1 MSYPN
6 KEDTMKALIAAIIIA
21 SASPV
26 AIAAEDGSTNLSNA
40 SALVAGGS
48 VLVTAGSLSVVA
60 ASGAAVI
67 GSVQVVGE
75 STLVVLESAV
85 NSSTATI
92 RLSGEAARG
101 FALAAGTTVS
111 VAVHASGHM
120 LIAAGKVV
128 AFIPNELGKALLCHE
143 RIR

>member
-6 KEDTMKALIAAIIIA
+6 KEDIMKALIAAIFIA
-21 SASPV
+21 TASPL

-48 VLVTAGSLSVVA
+48 ALVTAGSLSVV
-60 ASGAAVI
+60 GAAGVAVV
-67 GSVQVVGE
+67 GSVQVAGE
-75 STLVVLESAV
+75 STVIVLESAA
-85 NSSTATI
+85 NASTATI

-101 FALAAGTTVS
+101 FTLAAGTAIS

-120 LIAAGKVV
+120 LIAGGKVV
-128 AFIPNELGKALLCHE
+128 AFIPNELGKALICHE